1 MSGYMYSCLYSNEL
15 VGARGREVIVRILRT
30 SVAGQ
35 RIRTT
40 MLLLEFSQTG
50 DRREVNDYKSDA
62 NTELIKLL

>member
-15 VGARGREVIVRILRT
+15 VAARGIEAIARILRT

-50 DRREVNDYKSDA
+50 DRREVNDYKSDV
-62 NTELIKLL
+62 NMELIKLL